1 MSIFNKIKLV
11 AVDVDGV
18 LLTDTY
24 SPAIRS
30 FVEQHGG
37 VYTPELERQVWG
49 SPHIAGGHNMSL
61 ACKLPWSAQKT
72 IEAFFQHHGKY
83 IEENPI
89 EVVSGAESFLGLLQ
103 EFNVRVTSYGGRTK
117 EYIFD
122 KHMPSLK
129 KYFDK
134 EKPYI
139 DTNTIRPGVMEITK
153 DIFHLDFDEVLF
165 IDDINRMAEVAKY
178 YRTGFIGT
186 PVTTYQKEQMQQT
199 GVRYIASSVAGITK
213 DMLIKIDEELV
224 SDKHWS

>member
-1 MSIFNKIKLV
+1 MDVFKKIKLV

-37 VYTPELERQVWG
+37 IYTPELESQVWG
-49 SPHIAGGHNMSL
+49 SPHIAGGHIMSL

-72 IEAFFQHHGKY
+72 IEAFFQHHEKY

-89 EVVSGAESFLGLLQ
+89 EIVPGAENFLGLLHA
-103 EFNVRVTSYGGRTK
+103 FDVRVTSYGGRTK
-117 EYIFD
+117 GYIFD
-122 KHMPSLK
+122 QYMPSLES
-129 KYFDK
+129 YFDK
-134 EKPYI
+134 VHPYI
-139 DTNTIRPGVMEITK
+139 DTNVIRPGVMEITK

-165 IDDINRMAEVAKY
+165 IDDINRMAEVARY

-186 PVTTYQKEQMQQT
+186 PVTIHQKEKMQQT
-199 GVRYIASSVAGITK
+199 GVKNIVSSVAGITR
-213 DMLIKIDEELV
+213 DMLIQIDSEL
-224 SDKHWS
+224 SSNKHWS

>member
-1 MSIFNKIKLV
+1 MNIFNKIKLI

-37 VYTPELERQVWG
+37 VYTSDLERQVWG

-83 IEENPI
+83 IENNPI
-89 EVVSGAESFLGLLQ
+89 EVVSGAESFLSLLQ

-122 KHMPSLK
+122 RYMPSLA

-134 EKPYI
+134 EYPYI
-139 DTNTIRPGVMEITK
+139 DTNAIRPGVMEITK
-153 DIFHLDFDEVLF
+153 DVFHFDFDEVLF

-186 PVTTYQKEQMQQT
+186 PVTTYQKEQMQDT
-199 GVRYIASSVAGITK
+199 GVKYTVPSVDGITREI
-213 DMLIKIDEELV
+213 LIQIDDELA
-224 SDKHWS
+224 SDSHWL